1 MHFTQ
6 YNLKNT
12 KKLFYSKINKKFALI
27 HKISNDLNI
36 KSTSL
41 YFQKA
46 SRKSD
51 TQSLFK
57 F

>member
-41 YFQKA
+41 YFQKT

-51 TQSLFK
+51 TQSLLK